1 MAEQKNLEA
10 RISDWIYSLDSKALS
25 PAIIAKLKLATM
37 DTLAAILSGVNEAV
51 SQKIVPFA
59 AAEGNRGEATIIGYG
74 TRAKLADAALANGT
88 MGHACDYDDSSWT
101 MWGHPTA
108 PVLPAALAVAERDN
122 RSGLDYLVGLAAGLE
137 IEKTLG
143 LGCQPEHYVRGYH
156 PTGSLG
162 VFGAA
167 AGAAKM
173 LGLDAAQICTALGIA
188 ASRAAGLRGNSGT
201 MTKPLHVGFAARDG
215 VEAALFAQAGMTA
228 SPSVIGGALGFF
240 DVCAPDHGPLDPITD
255 QLGKPF
261 EVLDPGLSPKL
272 YPSCSETHSATDAIL
287 TMREEGLKPAD
298 VKRIRCGMTP
308 SAYHNL
314 VYHDPVTPLQAK
326 FSQEYCLAAPLV
338 YGKLGL
344 AEFDPEQV
352 MNPQVRALIGLI
364 DCAIHPELSG
374 TDSITFS
381 SPAIV
386 EVETKD
392 GRTIRKKVVE
402 MRGHPK
408 NPLKPSEIEA
418 KFIEC
423 GDRVLPKATVRSA
436 LAKVQ
441 KLDELRS
448 VRELVADLV
457 GIKQ

>member
-1 MAEQKNLEA
+1 MTKPKNLEA
-10 RISDWIYSLDSKALS
+10 RISDWICSLDKEMLS
-25 PAIIAKLKLATM
+25 PAVIEKLKLAAL
-37 DTLAAILSGVNEAV
+37 DTLAAILSGVNEPV
-51 SQKIVPFA
+51 TQKVISFATVPA
-59 AAEGNRGEATIIGYG
+59 DRAEASILGFTLRGDLRG
-74 TRAKLADAALANGT
+74 AALANGT
-88 MGHACDYDDSSWT
+88 MAHACDYDDSSWT

-108 PVLPAALAVAERDN
+108 PVLPAVLAIAEHN
-122 RSGLDYLVGLAAGLE
+122 NQSGLDFLVGLAAGLE

-143 LGCQPEHYVRGYH
+143 LGCQPEHYHRGYH

-173 LGLDAAQICTALGIA
+173 LGLDSERTCMALGIS

-215 VEAALFAQAGMTA
+215 VEAALFAEAGMTA
-228 SPSVIGGALGFF
+228 SPNVIAGALGFF
-240 DVCAPDHGPLDPITD
+240 DVCAPDHGKLDWITD
-255 QLGKPF
+255 RLGHPF
-261 EVLDPGLSPKL
+261 EVVEPGLSPKL

-287 TMREEGLKPAD
+287 AMRAEGLRASD
-298 VKRIRCGMTP
+298 VRKIHCGMTP
-308 SAYHNL
+308 AAHAGL
-314 VYHDPVTPLQAK
+314 AYHDPTTPLQAK

-338 YGKLGL
+338 FGRLGL
-344 AEFDPEQV
+344 AEFDLDAV
-352 MNPQVRALIGLI
+352 MNSEVRALIKRTDVAI
-364 DCAIHPELSG
+364 DPELSG
-374 TDSITFS
+374 ADSVSFS

-386 EVETKD
+386 EVETND

-423 GDRVLPKATVRSA
+423 GDRVLPKTAVRSA
-436 LAKVQ
+436 LAKIQ
-441 KLDELRS
+441 ALEQLAS
-448 VRELVADLV
+448 IRELVGNLRP
-457 GIKQ
+457 